1 MKKIKINY
9 NLFFAA
15 FISGLIASILVVQFS
30 FSLLTVS
37 IIGALIG
44 VLFGIFSKKN

>member
-9 NLFFAA
+9 PLFFASV
-15 FISGLIASILVVQFS
+15 ISGLVGAILTIHFS
-30 FSLLTVS
+30 FSLFSVG

-44 VLFGIFSKKN
+44 AIFGIFSKKN